1 MIRENK
7 FPRKKS
13 DWLNREN
20 RFPRKISE
28 LLNRENEFP
37 QKIYEPPNRKIREP
51 ITAVFSGEFPVFQF
65 LRLPL
70 EMFEMFFLVQP
81 SPGGP
86 SDVKKIPQIRIFVT
100 IYQDQLPLET
110 ESTEDSTL

>member
-7 FPRKKS
+7 FPRKNS

-20 RFPRKISE
+20 KFPRKISE
-28 LLNRENEFP
+28 LLNRENKFP
-37 QKIYEPPNRKIREP
+37 R
-51 ITAVFSGEFPVFQF
+51 
-65 LRLPL
+65 
-70 EMFEMFFLVQP
+70 MFFLVQP

-86 SDVKKIPQIRIFVT
+86 SDVKTIPKIRIFVT

-110 ESTEDSTL
+110 ECLLS